1 MPIFTVIFIL
11 NIAGIHLYLRYAQQ
25 KALLDTPNARS
36 SHEVPTVRGGG
47 LLFAPTFVALLLLF
61 APGYYLS
68 ALALA
73 LAALISFLDDL
84 YTLPVRYRLPAHFLS
99 VALLI
104 YDTQSTWPIWAALL
118 ALILITGWLN
128 TFNFMD
134 GINGISAV
142 YAAVILAS
150 FFWVP
155 LENHAARSAVS
166 TAIPGMLMA
175 LLAFSW
181 FNFRKKALCFA
192 GDIGS
197 VSLALILAWALLLH
211 WHSPQS
217 LYLLAF
223 PALYAVDSV
232 MTILVRLS
240 RRENIFEA
248 HRTHLYQLLA
258 NEQGWDHRLIALLY
272 GTLQFSI
279 NIGIVLTLAKRPV
292 STQLL
297 VVALLYLIL
306 CALYFM
312 IRQRISTQQS
322 TPLHTR

>member
-1 MPIFTVIFIL
+1 MVL
-11 NIAGIHLYLRYAQQ
+11 NGLGIQLYLHYAQQ

-47 LLFAPTFVALLLLF
+47 LLFAPTFIALLLF
-61 APGYYLS
+61 YAPGYYLS

-104 YDTQSTWPIWAALL
+104 YDTQSTWPIWAGLL

-142 YAAVILAS
+142 YAAVLLGS
-150 FFWVP
+150 FFIVP
-155 LENHAARSAVS
+155 LYNHAARHAVF
-166 TAIPGMLMA
+166 AILPGMLA
-175 LLAFSW
+175 AILAFSW

-197 VSLALILAWALLLH
+197 VSLALILAWALLMH
-211 WHSPQS
+211 WYSPQS
-217 LYLLAF
+217 LYLLTF

-232 MTILVRLS
+232 MTILVRL
-240 RRENIFEA
+240 RRGENIFEA

-258 NEQGWDHRLIALLY
+258 NERGWDHRIIALLY
-272 GTLQFSI
+272 GGLQFVI
-279 NIGIVLTLAKRPV
+279 NITVISTISDLSF

-297 VVALLYLIL
+297 IVTSIYLIL
-306 CALYFM
+306 CALYFLA
-312 IRQRISTQQS
+312 RKRI
-322 TPLHTR
+322 TPELL

>member
-1 MPIFTVIFIL
+1 ML
-11 NIAGIHLYLRYAQQ
+11 NLAGIQLYLRYARQ
-25 KALLDTPNARS
+25 KVLLDTPNARS

-47 LLFAPTFVALLLLF
+47 LLFAPTFIVLLLLF

-73 LAALISFLDDL
+73 LAAAISFLDDL
-84 YTLPVRYRLPAHFLS
+84 YSLPVRYRLPAHFLS
-99 VALLI
+99 VALLV
-104 YDTQSTWPIWAALL
+104 YDTQSTWPLWAALL

-150 FFWVP
+150 LFWVP
-155 LENHAARSAVS
+155 LENHAARDAIS
-166 TAIPGMLMA
+166 TAIPGLLMA

-197 VSLALILAWALLLH
+197 VSLALILAWAPLLH
-211 WHSPQS
+211 WHSPQF

-258 NEQGWDHRLIALLY
+258 KEQGWDHRAIALLY
-272 GTLQFSI
+272 GGLQFSI
-279 NIGIVLTLAKRPV
+279 NIAVV
-292 STQLL
+292 SALSEHPFNVQLL
-297 VVALLYLIL
+297 WLTTLYLLL
-306 CALYFM
+306 CGCYFL
-312 IRQRISTQQS
+312 IRKQV
-322 TPLHTR
+322 TPKAT

>member
-1 MPIFTVIFIL
+1 VPLLLFIIVLAL
-11 NIAGIHLYLRYAQQ
+11 NLLGIHQYLRYAQQ

-47 LLFAPTFVALLLLF
+47 LLFAPTFIALLLF
-61 APGYYLS
+61 YAPGYYLS

-104 YDTQSTWPIWAALL
+104 YDTQSTWPIWAGLL

-142 YAAVILAS
+142 YAAVLLGS
-150 FFWVP
+150 FFLVP
-155 LENHAARSAVS
+155 LYNHAARHAVS
-166 TAIPGMLMA
+166 PILPGMLA
-175 LLAFSW
+175 AILAFSW

-197 VSLALILAWALLLH
+197 VSLALILAWALLMH
-211 WHSPQS
+211 WYSPQS
-217 LYLLAF
+217 LYLLTF

-232 MTILVRLS
+232 MTILVRL
-240 RRENIFEA
+240 RRGENIFEA

-258 NEQGWDHRLIALLY
+258 NERGWDHRIIALLY
-272 GTLQFSI
+272 GGLQLSL
-279 NIGIVLTLAKRPV
+279 NITAVVLLSELPFHIQLPAVISLYLLLCGLYFGLRHRISAQIAAKR
-292 STQLL
+292 
-297 VVALLYLIL
+297 
-306 CALYFM
+306 
-312 IRQRISTQQS
+312 
-322 TPLHTR
+322 

>member
-1 MPIFTVIFIL
+1 MPIFIVVFIL

-47 LLFAPTFVALLLLF
+47 LLFAPTFIALLLF
-61 APGYYLS
+61 YAPGYNLS

-73 LAALISFLDDL
+73 IAAVISFLDDL
-84 YTLPVRYRLPAHFLS
+84 YTLPVRYRLPVHFLS

-104 YDTQSTWPIWAALL
+104 YDTQSTWPIWASLL

-142 YAAVILAS
+142 YATVLFGS
-150 FFWVP
+150 FFIVP
-155 LENHAARSAVS
+155 LYNHAARHALYPILPDMLA
-166 TAIPGMLMA
+166 AI
-175 LLAFSW
+175 LAFSW
-181 FNFRKKALCFA
+181 FNFRKKVLCFA

-197 VSLALILAWALLLH
+197 VSLALILAWALLMH

-240 RRENIFEA
+240 RRENIFEP

-272 GTLQFSI
+272 GGLQFII
-279 NIGIVLTLAKRPV
+279 NIIALYTLSEQPLT
-292 STQLL
+292 TQLTG
-297 VVALLYLIL
+297 VAGLYLLL
-306 CALYFM
+306 CALYFTL
-312 IRQRISTQQS
+312 RR
-322 TPLHTR
+322 PLARKKPPPLP

>member
-1 MPIFTVIFIL
+1 MVL
-11 NIAGIHLYLRYAQQ
+11 NGLGIQLYLHYAQQ

-47 LLFAPTFVALLLLF
+47 LLFAPTFIALLLF
-61 APGYYLS
+61 YAPGYYLS

-104 YDTQSTWPIWAALL
+104 YDTQGTWPIWAGLL

-142 YAAVILAS
+142 YAAVLLGS
-150 FFWVP
+150 FFIVP
-155 LENHAARSAVS
+155 LYNHAARHAVF
-166 TAIPGMLMA
+166 AILPGMLA
-175 LLAFSW
+175 AILAFSW

-197 VSLALILAWALLLH
+197 VSLALILAWALLMH
-211 WHSPQS
+211 WYSPQS
-217 LYLLAF
+217 LYLLTF

-232 MTILVRLS
+232 MTILVRL
-240 RRENIFEA
+240 RRGENIFEA

-258 NEQGWDHRLIALLY
+258 NERGWDHRIIALLY
-272 GTLQFSI
+272 GGLQFVI
-279 NIGIVLTLAKRPV
+279 NITVISTISDLSF

-297 VVALLYLIL
+297 IVTSIYLIL
-306 CALYFM
+306 CALYFLA
-312 IRQRISTQQS
+312 RKRI
-322 TPLHTR
+322 TPELL

>member
-1 MPIFTVIFIL
+1 MPLLFIIFVSNL
-11 NIAGIHLYLRYAQQ
+11 VGIALFLHYARRQ
-25 KALLDTPNARS
+25 ALLDTPNVRS
-36 SHEVPTVRGGG
+36 SHDVPTVRGGG
-47 LLFAPTFVALLLLF
+47 ILFTPTFAVLLFLYFPAHYPAIAALI
-61 APGYYLS
+61 
-68 ALALA
+68 

-99 VALLI
+99 VTLLI
-104 YDTQSTWPIWAALL
+104 YDTQAAWSPWAWLL

-155 LENHAARSAVS
+155 LENHAARDAVF

-197 VSLALILAWALLLH
+197 VSLALILAWALLIH
-211 WHSPQS
+211 WYSPQS

-232 MTILVRLS
+232 MTILVRLW
-240 RRENIFEA
+240 RGENIFEA

-272 GTLQFSI
+272 GGLQFVI
-279 NIGIVLTLAKRPV
+279 NITVIFTISDLNF

-297 VVALLYLIL
+297 IVTSIYLIL
-306 CALYFM
+306 CALYFLA
-312 IRQRISTQQS
+312 RKRI
-322 TPLHTR
+322 TPELL

>member
-1 MPIFTVIFIL
+1 MPIFTVVFIL
-11 NIAGIHLYLRYAQQ
+11 NIIGIHLYSRYAQK

-47 LLFAPTFVALLLLF
+47 ILFAPTFIALLLF
-61 APGYYLS
+61 YAPGYYLS
-68 ALALA
+68 ALSLA

-104 YDTQSTWPIWAALL
+104 YDTQSTWPILAALL

-142 YAAVILAS
+142 YATVFLGS
-150 FFWVP
+150 LLLVP
-155 LENHAARSAVS
+155 LYDHAARHAVFP
-166 TAIPGMLMA
+166 TLPGMLA
-175 LLAFSW
+175 AILAFSW

-197 VSLALILAWALLLH
+197 VSLALILAWALLMH
-211 WHSPQS
+211 WNGPQS

-240 RRENIFEA
+240 RRENIFEP
-248 HRTHLYQLLA
+248 HRTHLYQFLA
-258 NEQGWDHRLIALLY
+258 NERGWDHRAIALLY
-272 GTLQFSI
+272 GGLQFSI
-279 NIGIVLTLAKRPV
+279 NIAVIFTLPKHPLT
-292 STQLL
+292 TQLFA
-297 VVALLYLIL
+297 VAILYLIL
-306 CALYFM
+306 CILYF
-312 IRQRISTQQS
+312 ILRHPITEQNLPQKP
-322 TPLHTR
+322 TP

>member
-1 MPIFTVIFIL
+1 MPIFTVVLIL

-47 LLFAPTFVALLLLF
+47 LLFAPTFIALLLF
-61 APGYYLS
+61 YAPGYYLS

-104 YDTQSTWPIWAALL
+104 YDTQSTWPIWAGLL

-128 TFNFMD
+128 SFNFMD

-142 YAAVILAS
+142 YAAVLLGS
-150 FFWVP
+150 FFLVP
-155 LENHAARSAVS
+155 LYNHAARHAVFP
-166 TAIPGMLMA
+166 ILPGMLA
-175 LLAFSW
+175 AILAFSW

-197 VSLALILAWALLLH
+197 VSLALILAWALLIH

-217 LYLLAF
+217 LYFLAF

-232 MTILVRLS
+232 MTILVRL
-240 RRENIFEA
+240 RRGENIFEA

-258 NEQGWDHRLIALLY
+258 NERGWDHRIIALLY
-272 GTLQFSI
+272 GGLQLSL
-279 NIGIVLTLAKRPV
+279 NITAVVLLSELPFHL
-292 STQLL
+292 QLPA
-297 VVALLYLIL
+297 VISLYLLL
-306 CALYFM
+306 CGFYFGL
-312 IRQRISTQQS
+312 RHRISAQIAA
-322 TPLHTR
+322 

>member
-1 MPIFTVIFIL
+1 MLLFIAVFFINL
-11 NIAGIHLYLRYAQQ
+11 LGIHQYLRYAQQ

-47 LLFAPTFVALLLLF
+47 LLFAPTFIVLLLLF
-61 APGYYLS
+61 SPGYYLS

-73 LAALISFLDDL
+73 LAAAISFLDDL
-84 YTLPVRYRLPAHFLS
+84 YSLPVRYRLPAHFLS
-99 VALLI
+99 VALLV
-104 YDTQSTWPIWAALL
+104 YDTQSTWPLWAALL

-150 FFWVP
+150 LFWVP
-155 LENHAARSAVS
+155 LENHAARDAIS

-181 FNFRKKALCFA
+181 FNFRKKARCFA

-197 VSLALILAWALLLH
+197 VSLALILAWALLIH
-211 WHSPQS
+211 WYSPQF

-258 NEQGWDHRLIALLY
+258 NEQGWDHRAIALLY
-272 GTLQFSI
+272 GGLQFSI
-279 NIGIVLTLAKRPV
+279 NIAVVYALSEHPFNV
-292 STQLL
+292 QLL
-297 VVALLYLIL
+297 WLITLYLLL
-306 CALYFM
+306 CGCYFL
-312 IRQRISTQQS
+312 IRKQV
-322 TPLHTR
+322 TPKAT

>member
-1 MPIFTVIFIL
+1 MLLFALVLML
-11 NIAGIHLYLRYAQQ
+11 NLAGIQLYLRYARQ
-25 KALLDTPNARS
+25 KVLLDTPNARS

-47 LLFAPTFVALLLLF
+47 LLFAPTFIVLLLLF

-73 LAALISFLDDL
+73 LAAAISFLDDL
-84 YTLPVRYRLPAHFLS
+84 YSLPVRYRLPAHFLS
-99 VALLI
+99 VALLV
-104 YDTQSTWPIWAALL
+104 YDTQSTWPLWAALL

-155 LENHAARSAVS
+155 LENHAARDAIS

-175 LLAFSW
+175 LLAFSL
-181 FNFRKKALCFA
+181 FNFRKKARCFA

-211 WHSPQS
+211 WHSPQF

-240 RRENIFEA
+240 RHENIFEA

-258 NEQGWDHRLIALLY
+258 NEQGWDHRAIALLY
-272 GTLQFSI
+272 GGLQFSI
-279 NIGIVLTLAKRPV
+279 NIAVVYALSEHPFNV
-292 STQLL
+292 QLL
-297 VVALLYLIL
+297 WLTTLYLLL
-306 CALYFM
+306 CGCYFL
-312 IRQRISTQQS
+312 IRKQV
-322 TPLHTR
+322 TPKAT

>member
-1 MPIFTVIFIL
+1 MPIFIVVFIL

-47 LLFAPTFVALLLLF
+47 LLFAPTFIALLLF
-61 APGYYLS
+61 YAPGYYLS

-104 YDTQSTWPIWAALL
+104 YDTQSTWPIWAGLL

-142 YAAVILAS
+142 YAAVLLGS
-150 FFWVP
+150 FFLVP
-155 LENHAARSAVS
+155 LYHHAARHAVFP
-166 TAIPGMLMA
+166 ILPGMLA
-175 LLAFSW
+175 AILAFSW

-197 VSLALILAWALLLH
+197 VSLALILAWTLLMH
-211 WHSPQS
+211 WYSPQS

-232 MTILVRLS
+232 MTILVRL
-240 RRENIFEA
+240 RRGENIFEA

-258 NEQGWDHRLIALLY
+258 NERGWDHRIIALLY
-272 GTLQFSI
+272 GGLQLSL
-279 NIGIVLTLAKRPV
+279 NITAVVLLSELPFHL
-292 STQLL
+292 QLPA
-297 VVALLYLIL
+297 VISLYLLL
-306 CALYFM
+306 CGFYFGL
-312 IRQRISTQQS
+312 RHRISAQIAA
-322 TPLHTR
+322 